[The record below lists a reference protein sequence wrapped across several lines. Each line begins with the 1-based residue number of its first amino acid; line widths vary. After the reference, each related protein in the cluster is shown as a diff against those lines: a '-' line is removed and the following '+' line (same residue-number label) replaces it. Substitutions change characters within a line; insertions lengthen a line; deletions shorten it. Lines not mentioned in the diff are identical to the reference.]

1 MAASL
6 PAGSTQTAL
15 RARTNMSIGRNRYPD
30 SEDYFSETRMSFGDH
45 LEELRLH
52 LWRAIAGFMVG
63 LVLGLVVGERVLYLI
78 RVPVETELEKYW
90 DRYYKNKR
98 VEVMAMLRHHT
109 LEEGQPITMD
119 LRIRKSDWQ
128 KLQNK
133 EVKDKQAPLDII
145 PQLDPILE
153 KLRIKEWA
161 NLQHDKDDS
170 WVDVK
175 AEITNP
181 LEVFSAV
188 KELEP
193 IIGRRASLTTLN
205 AQEGLLVWFKV
216 SMVAGFV
223 IASPW
228 IFYQMW
234 SFIAA
239 GLYPHE
245 KRYVNLFLP
254 ISIGLFLAG
263 VALCQLYVIPKAVGA
278 FLWFNEWLQLE
289 PDFRLNEWLGFAI
302 LMPLVFGLSFQ
313 TPLVM
318 LFMER
323 VGFVSVD
330 SLRRKRGIAWFLL
343 ALFSAIVLPSFDIPS
358 MLCLWLP
365 LGVLYELGIVLCVV
379 LPKPPA
385 FDPDLSDSDELIEV

>member
-1 MAASL
+1 
-6 PAGSTQTAL
+6 
-15 RARTNMSIGRNRYPD
+15 MSIGRNRYPD

-52 LWRAIAGFMVG
+52 LWRAIAGFLVG

-98 VEVMAMLRHHT
+98 MEVRDMLRHKT

-119 LRIRKSDWQ
+119 LRFRKSDWQ

-145 PQLDPILE
+145 PQLDPILQ
-153 KLRIKEWA
+153 KLRINEWA
-161 NLQHDKDDS
+161 NLQHEKDDA
-170 WVDVK
+170 WVELTV
-175 AEITNP
+175 EITNP
-181 LEVFSAV
+181 IEVFSDAKV
-188 KELEP
+188 LEP

-228 IFYQMW
+228 IFYQVW